1 MSLNHSLTINQHLAT
16 RKYATLWP
24 EKEGILFCSSF
35 YGKVKTLAKQDSGIR
50 GI

>member
-1 MSLNHSLTINQHLAT
+1 MSKNHSLTIIQQLAT
-16 RKYATLWP
+16 RKSATLLP

-35 YGKVKTLAKQDSGIR
+35 YGKIKTLTKQDSGIR